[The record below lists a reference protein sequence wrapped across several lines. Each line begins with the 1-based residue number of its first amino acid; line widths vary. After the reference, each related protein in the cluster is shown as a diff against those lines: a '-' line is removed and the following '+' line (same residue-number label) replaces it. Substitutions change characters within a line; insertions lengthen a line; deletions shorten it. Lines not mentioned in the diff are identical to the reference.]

1 METAQLMSDAVLSPS
16 ANPVPSRWRVWVQAI
31 RFRSFT
37 ASTIPIAAGSL
48 LALVDRQFSLFLFIL
63 MLLAAMA
70 CHAGANMANDYFDF
84 KKGID
89 NPKSIGANKVILQGR
104 LTASEVKRGMAVA
117 FAVATALGLIVVYET
132 SWKIL
137 ALALVS
143 LAAAYF
149 YTGGPKPLGYMA
161 LGELVSFV
169 FMGPVMV
176 GGAYFAMVETLTW
189 PVLIIAC
196 AVGCLVAAIMHANNI
211 RDIETDRA
219 AGKTTIATL
228 SGRALANQEYRCLI
242 AGAFGLILLLIAFD
256 RGWWPLLTIVIALPA
271 ALRLARFVASAA
283 GAKELNL
290 LLRKTAGLH
299 LRFGVALILG
309 LLLRVILDRL

>member
-1 METAQLMSDAVLSPS
+1 MSDAALPPI
-16 ANPVPSRWRVWVQAI
+16 ANPVPARRRVWVQAI

-37 ASTIPIAAGSL
+37 ASTIPIAVGSL
-48 LALVDRQFSLFLFIL
+48 LALVDRQFSLPLLVL
-63 MLLAAMA
+63 MLLASMA

-89 NPKSIGANKVILQGR
+89 NPDSIGANKVILQGR
-104 LTASEVKRGMAVA
+104 LTASEVKRGMTVA
-117 FAVATALGLIVVYET
+117 FAIATALGLIVVYET
-132 SWKIL
+132 SWEIL

-176 GGAYFAMVETLTW
+176 GGAYFAMTETVTW
-189 PVLIIAC
+189 PVLIVAC

-228 SGRALANQEYRCLI
+228 SGRALANQEYRFLI
-242 AGAFGLILLLIAFD
+242 AGAPGLIVLLIAFD

-271 ALRLARFVASAA
+271 ALRLGRFVASAA
-283 GAKELNL
+283 GAKDLNL